1 MAFSPSSRFTISTN
15 PNPRERPGVAIRHDR
30 DPIDL
35 PALGKELAQF
45 VLACGEI
52 QIANKDVFQAD
63 YSSLGLFEL
72 GLCGGDAVIFPA
84 RVSFWD
90 RRTFQAPYRSIAPV
104 GQSAWTQ
111 AASFCPSC
119 CGRKAAIPGGIISA
133 PGRRLTC
140 HYGAGHIVS
149 LGGNM
154 VRAHA
159 TNSPPHPQRR
169 LVALEP
175 KELLALVEAAKEH
188 SPRAHAMVLLA
199 SAMACGPV
207 R

>member
-1 MAFSPSSRFTISTN
+1 
-15 PNPRERPGVAIRHDR
+15 
-30 DPIDL
+30 
-35 PALGKELAQF
+35 
-45 VLACGEI
+45 
-52 QIANKDVFQAD
+52 
-63 YSSLGLFEL
+63 
-72 GLCGGDAVIFPA
+72 
-84 RVSFWD
+84 
-90 RRTFQAPYRSIAPV
+90 
-104 GQSAWTQ
+104 
-111 AASFCPSC
+111 
-119 CGRKAAIPGGIISA
+119 
-133 PGRRLTC
+133 
-140 HYGAGHIVS
+140 
-149 LGGNM
+149 M